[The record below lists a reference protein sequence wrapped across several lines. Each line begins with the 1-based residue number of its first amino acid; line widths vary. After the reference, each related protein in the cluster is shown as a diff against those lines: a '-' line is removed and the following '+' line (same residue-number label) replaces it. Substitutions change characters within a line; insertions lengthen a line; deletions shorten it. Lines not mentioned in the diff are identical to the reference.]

1 MTYDF
6 LEKHFYHLT
15 SYFEFSWEVLR
26 MYDAEKHS
34 SVLENAPGFA
44 RLYTYIYGPVT
55 KGWHWGMFIH

>member
-6 LEKHFYHLT
+6 FEKHFYHLT

-26 MYDAEKHS
+26 MYFA
-34 SVLENAPGFA
+34 VLENAPGFA

-55 KGWHWGMFIH
+55 EGRHWGMFIH

>member
-6 LEKHFYHLT
+6 FEKHFYHLT

-34 SVLENAPGFA
+34 AVLENAPGFA
-44 RLYTYIYGPVT
+44 RLYTYICTVP
-55 KGWHWGMFIH
+55 